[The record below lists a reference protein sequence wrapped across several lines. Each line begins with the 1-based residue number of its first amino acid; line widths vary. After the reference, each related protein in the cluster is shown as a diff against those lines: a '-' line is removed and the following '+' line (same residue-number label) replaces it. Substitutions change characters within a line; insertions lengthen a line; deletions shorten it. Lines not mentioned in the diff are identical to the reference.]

1 MREGPGLEGVVRLI
15 REDLDKL
22 ESSIEKLLTTRV
34 TFIRDVVHHL
44 VKSGGK
50 RIRPILVILSSKL
63 CGYEADGHLPYA
75 AIVEFIHTATLLHD
89 DVVDNAE
96 TRRGTAT
103 ANTVW
108 GNESSVLVGDF
119 LFSKSF
125 DLMVSGGNEEILKVM
140 SKATTDLAEGEI
152 LELLKTSDAKTL
164 EEEYFEVIGC
174 KTAVL
179 LSAACEIGALLGNV
193 DDEKRKALRDFG
205 YHVGMAFQLTDDLL
219 DYTSSGKTLGKDAGR
234 DLKEGKVTL
243 PLIHALKSATG
254 EEKTF
259 IEKGLTKKRVTV
271 KDFRTIKGIIEK
283 YEGLDYTA
291 ELSRGHI
298 SCAKDLLAKFPDS
311 PYKSALLDLANHIV
325 EREA

>member
-1 MREGPGLEGVVRLI
+1 MREGPGMEGVVRLI

-22 ESSIEKLLTTRV
+22 ENSIEKLLTTRV

-179 LSAACEIGALLGNV
+179 LSAACEIGALMGKV
-193 DDEKRKALRDFG
+193 DEEKRKALRDFG

-243 PLIHALKSATG
+243 PLIHALKSATD

-259 IEKGLTKKRVTV
+259 IEEGLTKKRVTG
-271 KDFRTIKGIIEK
+271 KDFRTIKRIIEK

-298 SCAKDLLAKFPDS
+298 SCARELLAKFPDS